1 MTGGGG
7 AAGAIDGELTVVVV
21 AESCVPASKRG
32 GAAGVAAGRMA
43 DDGAAGA
50 EGCGSILGATLVP
63 PRLPNI
69 FDPYANNYE
78 ALPRSLASKGE
89 RKSRFGAFATAR
101 PVMDFARFTN
111 TSAIL

>member
-21 AESCVPASKRG
+21 AESCAPASKRG
-32 GAAGVAAGRMA
+32 GAAGVAAGRTA
-43 DDGAAGA
+43 GAASRAAGA
-50 EGCGSILGATLVP
+50 CESCGSILGASLVP

-69 FDPYANNYE
+69 FYPYASGYE
-78 ALPRSLASKGE
+78 VLPRSFASKGE

-101 PVMDFARFTN
+101 P
-111 TSAIL
+111 